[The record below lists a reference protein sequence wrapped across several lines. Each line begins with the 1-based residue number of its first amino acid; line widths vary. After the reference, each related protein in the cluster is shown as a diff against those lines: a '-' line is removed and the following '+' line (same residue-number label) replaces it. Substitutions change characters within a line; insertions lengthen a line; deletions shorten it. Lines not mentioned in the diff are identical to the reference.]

1 MNIILLQNTLPH
13 EISGFSRIEYL
24 SIFNAIIFGFIVA
37 EFFMGWGNFMRYRS
51 QIRFDFIPIIWS
63 FLTFLV
69 SILIWW
75 GTWTNNEFIGVNIFY
90 YYYSL
95 VLPLILYLVCVFLF
109 PKINETRYEKDEFD
123 LKRYFEKQAPV
134 ISFLYG
140 LLFTAMVLN
149 AIIFQENELFHIK
162 NYIKGGAALLAFG
175 GMMFKKR
182 VYYWLVTAVMFVLFV
197 GFLMTM

>member
-1 MNIILLQNTLPH
+1 MIFFLQNTLSQQ
-13 EISGFSRIEYL
+13 INGFSRIEYL
-24 SIFNAIIFGFIVA
+24 AVFNAIIFGFIIA

-51 QIRFDFIPIIWS
+51 QIRFDSMPILWS

-75 GTWTNNEFIGVNIFY
+75 GTWTNNEFIGINIFY

-95 VLPLILYLVCVFLF
+95 VLPLLLYLVCVFLF
-109 PKINETRYEKDEFD
+109 PKINEGRSEKDDFN
-123 LKRYFEKQAPV
+123 LKSYFEKQAPI
-134 ISFLYG
+134 ISLLYG
-140 LLFTAMVLN
+140 LLFTAMILN
-149 AIIFQENELFHIK
+149 SVIFQEYEFFHIK

-175 GMMFKKR
+175 GIIIRKR
-182 VYYWLVTAVMFVLFV
+182 NYYWLITGVMSLLFI

>member
-1 MNIILLQNTLPH
+1 MFFLQNTLPH

-24 SIFNAIIFGFIVA
+24 SIFNAIIFGFIIA

-51 QIRFDFIPIIWS
+51 QIKFDFIPVFWS

-95 VLPLILYLVCVFLF
+95 VLPLLLYLVCVFLF
-109 PKINETRYEKDEFD
+109 PKINDAKYTDEEFD
-123 LKRYFEKQAPV
+123 LECYFEKQAPV

-140 LLFTAMVLN
+140 LLFTAMILN
-149 AIIFQENELFHIK
+149 SVIFQENELFHIK

-175 GMMFKKR
+175 GMIVKKR
-182 VYYWLVTAVMFVLFV
+182 NY
-197 GFLMTM
+197 

>member
-1 MNIILLQNTLPH
+1 MIFFLQNTLSQQ
-13 EISGFSRIEYL
+13 INGFSRIEYL
-24 SIFNAIIFGFIVA
+24 AVFNAIIFGFIVA

-51 QIRFDFIPIIWS
+51 QIKFDFIPIFWS

-75 GTWTNNEFIGVNIFY
+75 GTWTNNKFIGINIFY

-95 VLPLILYLVCVFLF
+95 LLPLLLYLVCVFLF
-109 PKINETRYEKDEFD
+109 PKINETATSTKIFD
-123 LKRYFEKQAPV
+123 LKCYFEKQVPI
-134 ISFLYG
+134 ISLLYG
-140 LLFTAMVLN
+140 LLFTAMILN
-149 AIIFQENELFHIK
+149 SVIFQEYEFFHLK

-175 GMMFKKR
+175 GIFIKKR
-182 VYYWLVTAVMFVLFV
+182 SYYWLITAVMFVLFV

>member
-1 MNIILLQNTLPH
+1 MFFLQSTLPN

-24 SIFNAIIFGFIVA
+24 AIFNAIIFGFIVA

-51 QIRFDFIPIIWS
+51 QIKFDFIPIIWS

-95 VLPLILYLVCVFLF
+95 VLPLLLYLVCVFLF
-109 PKINETRYEKDEFD
+109 PKINETRYETDIFD
-123 LKRYFEKQAPV
+123 LECYFKKQAPL

-140 LLFTAMVLN
+140 LLFMAMILN

-175 GMMFKKR
+175 GIFIKNR
-182 VYYWLVTAVMFVLFV
+182 IYYWIITAVMLVLFI
-197 GFLMTM
+197 GFLMTV

>member
-1 MNIILLQNTLPH
+1 MIFFLQNTLS
-13 EISGFSRIEYL
+13 EQISGFSRVEYL
-24 SIFNAIIFGFIVA
+24 AVFNAIIFGFIVA

-51 QIRFDFIPIIWS
+51 QIRFDSIPILWS

-95 VLPLILYLVCVFLF
+95 VLPLLLYLVCVFLF
-109 PKINETRYEKDEFD
+109 PKINEGRTENKNFN
-123 LKRYFEKQAPV
+123 LKYYFEKQAP
-134 ISFLYG
+134 IICLLYG
-140 LLFTAMVLN
+140 LLFTAMILN
-149 AIIFQENELFHIK
+149 SVIFQEYEFFHIK

-175 GMMFKKR
+175 GMVVKTR
-182 VYYWLVTAVMFVLFV
+182 TYYWIITTVMFVLFV

>member
-1 MNIILLQNTLPH
+1 MTIIFLQNTLSDQ
-13 EISGFSRIEYL
+13 ISGFSRVEYL
-24 SIFNAIIFGFIVA
+24 AVFNAIIFGFIVA

-51 QIRFDFIPIIWS
+51 QIRFDFIPILWS

-75 GTWTNNEFIGVNIFY
+75 GTWTNNEFIGIHILY

-95 VLPLILYLVCVFLF
+95 VLPLLLYLVCVFLF
-109 PKINETRYEKDEFD
+109 PKINETRYEKDDFD
-123 LKRYFEKQAPV
+123 LERYFEKQAP
-134 ISFLYG
+134 IICFLYG
-140 LLFTAMVLN
+140 LMFTAMILN
-149 AIIFQENELFHIK
+149 SVIFKEYEFFHIK

-175 GMMFKKR
+175 GMIVKTRF
-182 VYYWLVTAVMFVLFV
+182 YYWIITAVMFFLFV